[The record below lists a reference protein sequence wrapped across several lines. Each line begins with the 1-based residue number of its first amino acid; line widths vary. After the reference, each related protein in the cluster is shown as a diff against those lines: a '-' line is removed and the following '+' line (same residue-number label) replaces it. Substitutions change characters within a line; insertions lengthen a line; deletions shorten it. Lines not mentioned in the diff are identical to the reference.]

1 MAGIIKVKM
10 RGMKVRYTGKTR
22 ALELTQDKT
31 YDVLSIERGW
41 YRIETDKLG
50 DYLYPPD
57 MFEVMEAGEE
67 A

>member
-1 MAGIIKVKM
+1 M